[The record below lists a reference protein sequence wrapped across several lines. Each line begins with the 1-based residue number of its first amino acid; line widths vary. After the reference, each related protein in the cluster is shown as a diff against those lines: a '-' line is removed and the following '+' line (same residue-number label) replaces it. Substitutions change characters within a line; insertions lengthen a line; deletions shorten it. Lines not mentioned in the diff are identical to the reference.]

1 MIQVITAYTYQQEY
15 SGKHMHDSR
24 LKNLRQRGSR
34 FTTLVKA
41 FGHKSVLLLMPCA
54 SFVRMKNEQLDVLP
68 SKMETQEDFK
78 NLKEQLDRYEK
89 LAQKLIDFVK
99 TVSIALKG
107 RLLLSLAENSIVCE
121 SLQEAESLLS
131 EWEKKSEQATPLEV
145 QVLRMK
151 NTVVGRISRY
161 KGDFKHAAECLE
173 TCLKG
178 VQTEAARY
186 HVEYHLADVYCELRN
201 PDAAQRLLEGDVAR
215 LKDAEIRVSKPLR
228 RLLLPLAETL
238 ILQDR
243 WKEAE
248 SELTSL
254 ARMFDEVACSD
265 TSDQLGHVRSIIGL
279 ARIDFHHRDYDST
292 IIRTEKALKLVQYY
306 DTFAATSFYS
316 WFLYRFQAST
326 YHKMRNFGKANES
339 LDLSNRYDEIPRHYM
354 TGLGTYA
361 MDLLESDQLEV
372 PQQYEYQR
380 DA

>member
-1 MIQVITAYTYQQEY
+1 MLDKSMTLPAHVRESLVEMCLACCRTR
-15 SGKHMHDSR
+15 SR
-24 LKNLRQRGSR
+24 QKTFLPTLHLMMSHGNLPDHL
-34 FTTLVKA
+34 TLAVTEVQ
-41 FGHKSVLLLMPCA
+41 SVVDRAEGRYKESSELIKRTIRNTQYA
-54 SFVRMKNEQLDVLP
+54 SIRAHCQ
-68 SKMETQEDFK
+68 
-78 NLKEQLDRYEK
+78 
-89 LAQKLIDFVK
+89 
-99 TVSIALKG
+99 KG

-380 DA
+380 DAQIY